1 MVNQEIIKEKKQLYM
16 ITEKQRKAIN
26 VLMRVV
32 NEAVIRAAFDENEIQ
47 KIQKTI
53 DQLVRFDD

>member
-1 MVNQEIIKEKKQLYM
+1 MVNQEVIKEKKQLYM

>member
-1 MVNQEIIKEKKQLYM
+1 MVDQTVIKEKKQLYM

-32 NEAVIRAAFDENEIQ
+32 NEAVIRAAFDENEIE

>member
-1 MVNQEIIKEKKQLYM
+1 MVNQEVVKEKKQLYM

-32 NEAVIRAAFDENEIQ
+32 NEAVIRAAFDENEIE

>member
-1 MVNQEIIKEKKQLYM
+1 MVDQTVVKEKKQLYM

-32 NEAVIRAAFDENEIQ
+32 NEAVIRAAFDENEIE

>member
-32 NEAVIRAAFDENEIQ
+32 NEAVIRAAFNENEIE
-47 KIQKTI
+47 KIQKTV

>member
-32 NEAVIRAAFDENEIQ
+32 NEAVIRAAFDENEIE

>member
-1 MVNQEIIKEKKQLYM
+1 MVNQEVIKEKKQLYM

-53 DQLVRFDD
+53 DQLVKFDD

>member
-1 MVNQEIIKEKKQLYM
+1 MVDQTVIKEKKQLYM

>member
-1 MVNQEIIKEKKQLYM
+1 MVDQTVIKEKKQLYM

-53 DQLVRFDD
+53 DQLVKFDD